1 MQRSTK
7 KGYTFLVRK
16 WEGNKIAKA
25 KESAFLKLSE
35 PERIIQSNLE
45 HVLLEND
52 ELIRYTKTVFGFC
65 PEWDDS
71 VNFKTLFIGVI
82 ENYTR
87 YCLTL
92 PASEGYHHSVSYGL
106 INHSLQVGN
115 LSLRKAKSL
124 FLPHKFPLDV
134 ERLRKKR
141 YHYAAWLCGLLHD
154 AGKLHTDILVTAKEN
169 SELIWYP
176 TDESLASWMI
186 KNNVTEYTIKWR
198 RDRLHKKHE
207 TASLHFFQQVLTPEA
222 RKYLNTCPDDL
233 FMEISDVLGAHHRKM
248 QYLHTSLRVA
258 DAVSTAN
265 DIQVVWDE
273 KLGARKAAFHEKII
287 KTLRS
292 LSSDW
297 FENGKA
303 FAIDDEI
310 YLRWPEC
317 FGEAAEKLH
326 EIDKTIPNNSSAV
339 RKALADRG
347 VIRDISDNEYALF
360 FKGEHTS
367 KEAYEF
373 LLSNETKQGVGLLRV
388 EWPSHVIGSQPMP
401 ENTFGLLKLDIEGNS
416 INYTNNPPEHIS
428 VKLQGEYLAE
438 KELAKKNALKLTAKE
453 QGDKPHNEPVQAGDV
468 NNTPESSAGAKAAKE
483 QGDKPHNEPVQ
494 AGDVNNTPESS
505 AGAKAAKEQGDKPHN
520 EPVQAGDVNN
530 TPESSAG
537 AKAAKEQGDKPHN
550 EPVQA
555 GDVNNTPESSA
566 GAKAAK
572 EQGDKPHNEPVQSSG
587 KAKKNSDSKPKATK
601 KTSKAKS
608 KLKKPVN
615 KNADLFKPSIVVDTK
630 HVNQELEAEN
640 QSSTLNEESP
650 KWHQFEYA
658 TSEDINVITEV
669 LKNGNIYFNENDY
682 FIEVNEVYAKLEGN
696 LLEDRLFNSKHLI
709 AKSRLMPHL
718 KYFYVKGVPFIKF
731 GQVLAEYLNSKPHTK
746 NIILKGY
753 ENSFIDNEN
762 DAKNQHDL
770 EPIEPLTPP
779 ADTKKNEDSA
789 KNPPSTL
796 EIARN
801 GIITELRKLDVLN
814 DEIEVATN
822 TLNTHF
828 KSEYYTFNEDDIL
841 IIDSSKVYKGFYGV
855 INDKLVEKLLL
866 ASANYNK
873 GQK

>member
-494 AGDVNNTPESS
+494 
-505 AGAKAAKEQGDKPHN
+505 
-520 EPVQAGDVNN
+520 
-530 TPESSAG
+530 
-537 AKAAKEQGDKPHN
+537 
-550 EPVQA
+550 
-555 GDVNNTPESSA
+555 
-566 GAKAAK
+566 
-572 EQGDKPHNEPVQSSG
+572 SSG

>member
-297 FENGKA
+297 FEKGKA

-373 LLSNETKQGVGLLRV
+373 LLSNETKQGIGLLRV

-468 NNTPESSAGAKAAKE
+468 NNTPESS
-483 QGDKPHNEPVQ
+483 
-494 AGDVNNTPESS
+494 T
-505 AGAKAAKEQGDKPHN
+505 
-520 EPVQAGDVNN
+520 
-530 TPESSAG
+530 
-537 AKAAKEQGDKPHN
+537 
-550 EPVQA
+550 
-555 GDVNNTPESSA
+555 

-731 GQVLAEYLNSKPHTK
+731 GQVLAEYLNSKPDTK

-762 DAKNQHDL
+762 DAKNQHNL

-828 KSEYYTFNEDDIL
+828 TSEYYTFNEDGIL

>member
-7 KGYTFLVRK
+7 KGYTFLARK

-297 FENGKA
+297 FEKGKA

-347 VIRDISDNEYALF
+347 VIRDISDSEYALF

-453 QGDKPHNEPVQAGDV
+453 QGDKPHNEPVQADDV
-468 NNTPESSAGAKAAKE
+468 KNTPESSTGAKAAKE

-494 AGDVNNTPESS
+494 P
-505 AGAKAAKEQGDKPHN
+505 
-520 EPVQAGDVNN
+520 
-530 TPESSAG
+530 
-537 AKAAKEQGDKPHN
+537 
-550 EPVQA
+550 
-555 GDVNNTPESSA
+555 
-566 GAKAAK
+566 
-572 EQGDKPHNEPVQSSG
+572 SG

-615 KNADLFKPSIVVDTK
+615 KNADLFKSSIVVDTK
-630 HVNQELEAEN
+630 HDNQELEAEN

-682 FIEVNEVYAKLEGN
+682 LIEVNEVYAKLEGN

-828 KSEYYTFNEDDIL
+828 TSEYYTFNEDGIL

-855 INDKLVEKLLL
+855 IHDKLVEKLLL